1 MNNYLEVTNLS
12 KSFDSFQLHNISFTL
27 PKGYIMGLIGP
38 NGSGKTTT
46 IKLILNMLKRTG
58 GTVKVMG
65 LDNIAEE
72 QKVKSELGVVFDTNY
87 FSDDWK
93 VSQVEKSISVF
104 YPNWDSQKFA
114 DMLRKFHIAPT
125 KKVKELS
132 KGMQMKLMLACAFSY
147 DAKLLILDEP
157 TSGLD
162 PVSRDELLKILSEYI
177 EDGEHSVLF
186 STHITGDLERA
197 ADYITYISYGEL
209 YFTGS
214 KDDFVD
220 MFRIVKGGIEELS
233 DDLKNKAAGIRT
245 FPTGF
250 EAKVTIMSNILKS
263 TKLDI
268 ALVKPYFKTIC
279 FTLLLPIVF
288 AAINRSL
295 LTGVSFAMCFIAMT
309 TGYTFSITEKNSMD
323 RLFGILPVRKSELV
337 IGRYVFV
344 LAMGL
349 LSLIIS
355 LIAQPLVLK
364 VLGETVG
371 VFDIVTAAIAGVFL
385 FALYTVFQIPGYYK
399 YGSIKGRV
407 FMYIPVAGFLV
418 TLLLLSKMPA
428 IGKSIISIVE
438 SSPILLVFLAVFS
451 IVAMYAVSIILSI
464 RIMKKKEM

>member
-1 MNNYLEVTNLS
+1 
-12 KSFDSFQLHNISFTL
+12 
-27 PKGYIMGLIGP
+27 
-38 NGSGKTTT
+38 
-46 IKLILNMLKRTG
+46 
-58 GTVKVMG
+58 
-65 LDNIAEE
+65 
-72 QKVKSELGVVFDTNY
+72 
-87 FSDDWK
+87 
-93 VSQVEKSISVF
+93 
-104 YPNWDSQKFA
+104 
-114 DMLRKFHIAPT
+114 
-125 KKVKELS
+125 
-132 KGMQMKLMLACAFSY
+132 
-147 DAKLLILDEP
+147 
-157 TSGLD
+157 
-162 PVSRDELLKILSEYI
+162 
-177 EDGEHSVLF
+177 
-186 STHITGDLERA
+186 
-197 ADYITYISYGEL
+197 
-209 YFTGS
+209 
-214 KDDFVD
+214 
-220 MFRIVKGGIEELS
+220 
-233 DDLKNKAAGIRT
+233 
-245 FPTGF
+245 
-250 EAKVTIMSNILKS
+250 MSNILKS

-371 VFDIVTAAIAGVFL
+371 VFDIEDGDVVVTAAIAGVFL

-428 IGKSIISIVE
+428 IGNSIISVVE
-438 SSPILLVFLAVFS
+438 SSPILLVFLAVFA
-451 IVAMYAVSIILSI
+451 IVVMYAVSIFLSI
-464 RIMKKKEM
+464 RIMKNKEM